1 LKSNKDIEQTNDEL
15 VNRQFIS
22 LLTNK
27 YQDQGKMKNKFNR
40 QGNRFESRE
49 KSKGKGNAKLF
60 QKGLPP
66 VKKLSLLR
74 RLISQTEEKLIG
86 SH

>member
-1 LKSNKDIEQTNDEL
+1 LKSNKDVEQTNDEL
-15 VNRQFIS
+15 VNRQFFS

-40 QGNRFESRE
+40 QGNRFGSRE
-49 KSKGKGNAKLF
+49 KSKAKG
-60 QKGLPP
+60 PP
-66 VKKLSLLR
+66 AKKLSLLR
-74 RLISQTEEKLIG
+74 RLISQKEEKLIG